1 MKSLARLI
9 EKSANALDKPLNGFL
24 IFLMAAIVVVVTWQ
38 VITRF
43 LLPQPSSY
51 TEELAR
57 FFLIWIS
64 ILGSAY
70 AFRTG
75 AHLGLDLMT
84 QKLEGAA
91 KRRTAVVANLVCL
104 VFAATIMVFGGLKL
118 MLLTLELNQTS
129 SSLGIKMGYVYT
141 VVPLSGA
148 LICLFAL
155 NNIFNPT
162 QEDLAAPENAPLD
175 LGNR

>member
-1 MKSLARLI
+1 MKTVSNYL
-9 EKSANALDKPLNGFL
+9 EKTFGYIDKALKGFL
-24 IFLMAAIVVVVTWQ
+24 MFLMAAIVVVVTWQ

-43 LLPQPSSY
+43 LMTQPSSY

-57 FFLIWIS
+57 FFLIWIA

-75 AHLGLDLMT
+75 AHLGLDLLT
-84 QKLEGAA
+84 EKLEGAI
-91 KRRTAVVANLVCL
+91 KRRTAIVANLVCF
-104 VFAATIMVFGGLKL
+104 VFAASVMVYGGLKL
-118 MLLTLELNQTS
+118 MMLTLELNQTS

-148 LICLFAL
+148 LICLYAL
-155 NNIFNPT
+155 KNMFNPNP
-162 QEDLAAPENAPLD
+162 QEVAAPDTAPLD
-175 LGNR
+175 LDR

>member
-1 MKSLARLI
+1 MKTISNYT
-9 EKSANALDKPLNGFL
+9 EKAFGFIDKALNGFL
-24 IFLMAAIVVVVTWQ
+24 MLLMAAIVVVVTWQ

-43 LLPQPSSY
+43 LMTQPSSY
-51 TEELAR
+51 TEELSR
-57 FFLIWIS
+57 FFLIWIA

-75 AHLGLDLMT
+75 AHLGLDLIT
-84 QKLEGAA
+84 EKLEDTA
-91 KRRTAVVANLVCL
+91 RHRTAIVANLLCFG
-104 VFAATIMVFGGLKL
+104 FAASVMVFGGLKL

-148 LICLFAL
+148 LICLYAL
-155 NNIFNPT
+155 KNIFNPDPP
-162 QEDLAAPENAPLD
+162 ELAAPDIASLTLD
-175 LGNR
+175 G